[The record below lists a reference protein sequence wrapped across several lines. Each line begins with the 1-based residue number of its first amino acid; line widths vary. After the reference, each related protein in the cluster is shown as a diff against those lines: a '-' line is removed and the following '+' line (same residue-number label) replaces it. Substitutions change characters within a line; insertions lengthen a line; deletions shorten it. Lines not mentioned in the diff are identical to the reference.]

1 MNQRLF
7 VYGTLAPGEPNEHIL
22 KKLSGRWEKASVK
35 GRLYPLGWGADYGHP
50 GLILDESAESVSG
63 LIFSSD
69 ELNDFWRELD
79 EFEGDGYQ
87 RVITAISQDDGSL
100 VDAFVYVLK
109 QENEE
114 SIKTD

>member
-22 KKLSGRWEKASVK
+22 KKINGRWDKASVK
-35 GRLYPLGWGADYGHP
+35 GRLYPLGWGAGYGYP

>member
-22 KKLSGRWEKASVK
+22 KKISGRWEKASVK
-35 GRLYPLGWGADYGHP
+35 GRLYPLGWGADYGYP
-50 GLILDESAESVSG
+50 AMVLDESAEPIAG

-69 ELNDFWRELD
+69 ELNDFWPVLD
-79 EFEGDGYQ
+79 EFEGDDYR
-87 RVITAISQDDGSL
+87 RVITAFRLEDGSM

-109 QENEE
+109 KKNKE
-114 SIKTD
+114 SIKAD

>member
-22 KKLSGRWEKASVK
+22 KKIGGRWEKASVK
-35 GRLYPLGWGADYGHP
+35 GRLYPLGWGAEYGYP
-50 GLILDESAESVSG
+50 AMVLDESAEPISG

-69 ELNDFWRELD
+69 ELNDFWPDLD
-79 EFEGDGYQ
+79 KFEGDGYQ
-87 RVITAISQDDGSL
+87 RVITAIRQEDGSL

-109 QENEE
+109 KGDEQ